1 MSFDG
6 ERFVRAYMHGLGE
19 NPPLLRVAQRMM
31 VETVAENSGTI
42 ILGARQIGKTTAVAY
57 IGTCLTLGIH
67 PVTGARIPDD
77 KFQIASKSK
86 ENAKD
91 FIERATRMFEHA
103 SMGLARRQDALYDP
117 RKSGGSRIYLTNK
130 RQMLAHSG
138 DPNAIQGFSGHVATD
153 ELGTGKFDPELAY
166 TTALSLTS
174 GIEGRRLIG
183 IGNATKSHTWWHDM
197 WESQE
202 PLYVTR
208 RHGLATR
215 KITIHDAHPDGLPAY
230 LLAIRDQLGGQESA
244 GWRRWF
250 LCEFVDGLDRA
261 LTEDEI
267 TGCEFADP
275 DTSRGEVVIG
285 VDPGGW
291 PNPTGVCVVRQS
303 KFGARVLHSAYWR
316 TDPILGDEAK
326 RDAWTQTQVAR
337 VIALMR
343 QYRAGRVVVDHSA
356 LAAHVGSALERT
368 LGEKTVQLVSTTT
381 ASRQRRWGYYLDLIR
396 QGALYIPPES
406 DALFS
411 DMRAAEIDEGR
422 AASGDSRARRQ
433 KVLEGGTLVLPQV
446 PDDGHVLHC
455 DVLDALLLTAEAA
468 L

>member
-1 MSFDG
+1 M
-6 ERFVRAYMHGLGE
+6 EVR
-19 NPPLLRVAQRMM
+19 
-31 VETVAENSGTI
+31 S
-42 ILGARQIGKTTAVAY
+42 
-57 IGTCLTLGIH
+57 
-67 PVTGARIPDD
+67 
-77 KFQIASKSK
+77 
-86 ENAKD
+86 
-91 FIERATRMFEHA
+91 
-103 SMGLARRQDALYDP
+103 RRDALYDP
-117 RKSGGSRIYLTNK
+117 ASPVPAGSTSPTDARSSLT
-130 RQMLAHSG
+130 R
-138 DPNAIQGFSGHVATD
+138 AIQTRSRASGHVAGD
-153 ELGTGKFDPELAY
+153 ELGSGKYDPELVY
-166 TTALSLTS
+166 TTALSVTS
-174 GIEGRRLIG
+174 GTESRRFIG
-183 IGNATKSHTWWHDM
+183 VGNATKSRTWWHDM

-208 RHGLATR
+208 RRGPAMRRLTV
-215 KITIHDAHPDGLPAY
+215 HDAYPDGLPPH
-230 LLAIRDQLGGQESA
+230 LLAVRDQLGGPESA

-455 DVLDALLLTAEAA
+455 DVLDALLLTAEAE